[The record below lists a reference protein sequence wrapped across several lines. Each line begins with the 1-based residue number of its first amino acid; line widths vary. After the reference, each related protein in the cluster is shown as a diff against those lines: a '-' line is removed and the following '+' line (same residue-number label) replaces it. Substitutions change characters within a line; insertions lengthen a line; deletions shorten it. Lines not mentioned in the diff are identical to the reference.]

1 MIGEISAKYNIDG
14 FNIDYV
20 RYPNISK
27 ENLNNQWG
35 YTKYAREE
43 FFLIYAQDPMEIQP
57 KGAMWDSWCE
67 YRRDKITSYIRK
79 VSHLLQNRNITF
91 SAVIFPDYKVS
102 LQTKFQ
108 DWTRWV
114 ANGYMSAIT
123 PLILTGDEELAK
135 SMLEEIKKKTSNEAY
150 VYPGLF
156 AGFIESDPEDL
167 LRQIHIVRKLK
178 LNGII
183 LFDWAH
189 LSDNYKDVLKT
200 SAFKE
205 QTY

>member
-1 MIGEISAKYNIDG
+1 
-14 FNIDYV
+14 
-20 RYPNISK
+20 
-27 ENLNNQWG
+27 
-35 YTKYAREE
+35 
-43 FFLIYAQDPMEIQP
+43 
-57 KGAMWDSWCE
+57 
-67 YRRDKITSYIRK
+67 
-79 VSHLLQNRNITF
+79 
-91 SAVIFPDYKVS
+91 
-102 LQTKFQ
+102 
-108 DWTRWV
+108 
-114 ANGYMSAIT
+114 
-123 PLILTGDEELAK
+123 
-135 SMLEEIKKKTSNEAY
+135 MLEEIKRKTSDNAL

-189 LSDNYKDVLKT
+189 LSNSYKDVLKT